1 MFSAACFCG
10 LGKLCKMNT
19 PTDALS
25 AALLDALE
33 AFDKQT
39 LPLGLYACDEFQMKD
54 RPFPRLH
61 QEWHLCLK
69 PCLEARGCRL
79 GYIDLRDG
87 QASFTLPE
95 GTRVEMHLV
104 RTSKIKV
111 RKFGSAYRVDSHNKY
126 HERWQALRLDRELSG
141 LWKPSALAE
150 SYVGL
155 RLFLFIGFAAE
166 AEPFGKELGALD
178 AQLEWDKHGAGYQTR
193 VWADRQDRRFFVR
206 LSLWS
211 RANPQEPGGRT
222 EG

>member
-1 MFSAACFCG
+1 M
-10 LGKLCKMNT
+10 T
-19 PTDALS
+19 TTEEALS

-33 AFDKQT
+33 TFDKPT

-54 RPFPRLH
+54 KPFRWLH
-61 QEWHLCLK
+61 QEWPLCLAPYLK
-69 PCLEARGCRL
+69 ALGCHIE
-79 GYIDLRDG
+79 YINLRDG
-87 QASFTLPE
+87 QANFTLPD
-95 GTRVEMHLV
+95 GTYTQLQIV

-111 RKFGSAYRVDSHNKY
+111 RKFGSAYRVDSHHKY

-150 SYVGL
+150 KYIDL

-178 AQLEWDKHGAGYQTR
+178 AQLQWDAHGAGYQTR
-193 VWADRQDRRFFVR
+193 VWADREDRRFFVR

-211 RANPQEPGGRT
+211 RANPQEPGAAEAR
-222 EG
+222 